1 MKLPSTYSATK
12 VRMFA
17 FVIPPAASE
26 RYPCD
31 GGATCAAKVHTVGRY
46 SPLRFGVR
54 RPPLA
59 SKRRSN
65 ATHRSSQPNL
75 CDSDATTHHEAQ
87 QVAKAAAS
95 AEPNDALRSAKK
107 SKRMQVVRRKWG
119 KVLQP
124 SREAPVC
131 RSSSGTARR
140 PALPSSVPPASFQGT
155 PLCHCSLLAWYTRW
169 TNAVRRWFVC
179 AVKGVARLQKLAGS
193 LEVL

>member
-1 MKLPSTYSATK
+1 
-12 VRMFA
+12 MFA

-31 GGATCAAKVHTVGRY
+31 GGGD
-46 SPLRFGVR
+46 VR
-54 RPPLA
+54 REGTYRGSVFPP
-59 SKRRSN
+59 SFWST
-65 ATHRSSQPNL
+65 ATTTRIQATQQCDSSIITTKFMR
-75 CDSDATTHHEAQ
+75 DSDATTHHEAQ

-95 AEPNDALRSAKK
+95 AEPNDSLRPAKK

-140 PALPSSVPPASFQGT
+140 PAPPSSVPPASFQGT

-179 AVKGVARLQKLAGS
+179 AVKGVAGRLQKLAGQFG
-193 LEVL
+193 VL